1 MILNN
6 YKSENEIVTID
17 SDLSNVEFTA
27 QKLKKNMDRVKKTQQ
42 MLNRM
47 DDLSHEIHQ
56 GHNSLFFDKEDLE
69 D

>member
-1 MILNN
+1 
-6 YKSENEIVTID
+6 
-17 SDLSNVEFTA
+17 
-27 QKLKKNMDRVKKTQQ
+27 MDRVKKTQQ